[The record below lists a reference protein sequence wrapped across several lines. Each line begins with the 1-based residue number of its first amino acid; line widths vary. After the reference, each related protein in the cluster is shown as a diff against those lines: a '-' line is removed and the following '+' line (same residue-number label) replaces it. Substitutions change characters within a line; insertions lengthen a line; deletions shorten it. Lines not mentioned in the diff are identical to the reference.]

1 MKTSNN
7 RLKGEISK
15 LKSMLG
21 AKKRAHRREISS
33 MQTEHD
39 TVIKSHEAEAVA
51 RLRAQEREL
60 REYQKRMFE
69 ERNDAKKRAQELS
82 TETENLSES
91 LARVR
96 ATSKCGLLAKVRAA
110 IALPFK

>member
-1 MKTSNN
+1 
-7 RLKGEISK
+7 
-15 LKSMLG
+15 
-21 AKKRAHRREISS
+21 
-33 MQTEHD
+33 
-39 TVIKSHEAEAVA
+39 
-51 RLRAQEREL
+51 
-60 REYQKRMFE
+60 MFE

-96 ATSKCGLLAKVRAA
+96 ATSKCGLLVEVRAA